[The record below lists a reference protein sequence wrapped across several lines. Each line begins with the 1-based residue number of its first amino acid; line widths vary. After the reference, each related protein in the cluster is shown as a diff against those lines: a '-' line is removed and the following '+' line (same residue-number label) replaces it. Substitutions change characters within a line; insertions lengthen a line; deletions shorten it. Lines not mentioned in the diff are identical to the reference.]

1 MIEDAELENRRKEK
15 ILRLPAVWE
24 ESAFEKTL
32 ITKFPKRIQ
41 QDILKLSLPDIDIDE
56 IESTY
61 LYGGI
66 GTGKTITAV
75 QIMLNYLKYLYINQ
89 YDKDIQKKTAG
100 FISVPELLLLF
111 KAVYSKVDNV
121 FSETELIK
129 MYSDMDFL
137 VLDDFGVDKTTD
149 WSFQLLY
156 IIINRRYENMKITIF
171 TSNLKLSELADKF
184 GDDRLTSR
192 IQQMCKIK
200 KSGTKNY
207 REDNL

>member
-1 MIEDAELENRRKEK
+1 MIEDKESEKKEK
-15 ILRLPAVWE
+15 ERISQLPRLWK
-24 ESAFEKTL
+24 ESVFEKTL
-32 ITKFPKRIQ
+32 VSKFPKRIQ
-41 QDILKLSLPDIDIDE
+41 QDILSIPFPDIDIDE

-89 YDKDIQKKTAG
+89 YDKSIQKKTAE
-100 FISVPELLLLF
+100 FISIPELLLLF
-111 KAVYSKVDNV
+111 KTSYSKVDGG
-121 FSETELIK
+121 FSETELLK
-129 MYSDMDFL
+129 AYSNVDFL
-137 VLDDFGVDKTTD
+137 VLDDFGVDRTTD
-149 WSFQLLY
+149 WAFQLLY

-171 TSNLKLSELADKF
+171 TSNLKLSELADKL
-184 GDDRLTSR
+184 GDDRITSR